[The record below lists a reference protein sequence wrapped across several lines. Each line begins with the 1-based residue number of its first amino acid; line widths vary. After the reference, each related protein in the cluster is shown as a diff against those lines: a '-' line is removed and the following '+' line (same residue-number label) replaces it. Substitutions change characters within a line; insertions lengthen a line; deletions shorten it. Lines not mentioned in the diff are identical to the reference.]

1 MLKEQIM
8 KKFIFFGVIT
18 LLLVLLVFALLYIN
32 ANPINN
38 ELIQSKI
45 ELVDEKIHELIAS
58 DMYAEA
64 SFQERE
70 NLVSTML
77 MQLEQ
82 DRYIFHLS
90 YDKTGGLFS
99 FQYADRTLGGVRI
112 DDFSQ
117 QVDELPIN

>member
-1 MLKEQIM
+1 M